1 MRRKV
6 VLPAPFRPRSDSR
19 SPRRMERETPRKA
32 STCGP
37 MRPRYTLRT
46 SSAWRGSSVTRR
58 CRRTMPIKIDS
69 DAARASFSRRPVPR
83 QLPSS
88 RRPPAVSPPSPVR
101 SSGPAWRRTRC
112 GRRDPGACRIA
123 LPRTGSPAAGLAVL
137 AAARGLDV
145 LFDFFRVVVRFARR
159 AIENSPRCKTGPT
172 FKDDSRDAGA
182 GRPFQPEAH
191 EDLVDVGSAN
201 PDVSAADAF
210 LDEAEGLVQPAGPVV
225 RRKDREFRFLEALR
239 SHPLE
244 DSLHQEATE
253 SDFPPPVPDDD
264 A

>member
-1 MRRKV
+1 MASE
-6 VLPAPFRPRSDSR
+6 APSITRS
-19 SPRRMERETPRKA
+19 
-32 STCGP
+32 
-37 MRPRYTLRT
+37 
-46 SSAWRGSSVTRR
+46 
-58 CRRTMPIKIDS
+58 
-69 DAARASFSRRPVPR
+69 
-83 QLPSS
+83 
-88 RRPPAVSPPSPVR
+88 AVPVR
-101 SSGPAWRRTRC
+101 CP
-112 GRRDPGACRIA
+112 
-123 LPRTGSPAAGLAVL
+123 AGLAVL

-145 LFDFFRVVVRFARR
+145 LFVFFRVVVRFARR

-191 EDLVDVGSAN
+191 EDLVDVGPAN

-264 A
+264 ADPSDVAVFRIRPSIAVFPSHPLATRPPQGQPTPDSVEPGQPPPFLVKVVDPVDHDVDLFPADQVDVLERLLRLVDRRGPN